1 MFLTGL
7 GWGGSGGAWVLE
19 RESCKGQQ
27 QPGTGRGG
35 CGGRPKEADTQQAP
49 ELVERLSPC
58 VITEHGVWVGYT
70 EGDRDGRGWVMGE
83 VA

>member
-1 MFLTGL
+1 MGGGL
-7 GWGGSGGAWVLE
+7 RS
-19 RESCKGQQ
+19 
-27 QPGTGRGG
+27 PT
-35 CGGRPKEADTQQAP
+35 PQQAP

-58 VITEHGVWVGYT
+58 VITEYGVWVGYT